1 MSQKDYFPFVF
12 SANAVSDGDKES
24 ECDEDGLDDT
34 RKVSGYM
41 SQLVLSFAILFFFI
55 ITFLFV

>member
-41 SQLVLSFAILFFFI
+41 SQLVLSFAIFVVFF
-55 ITFLFV
+55 LS